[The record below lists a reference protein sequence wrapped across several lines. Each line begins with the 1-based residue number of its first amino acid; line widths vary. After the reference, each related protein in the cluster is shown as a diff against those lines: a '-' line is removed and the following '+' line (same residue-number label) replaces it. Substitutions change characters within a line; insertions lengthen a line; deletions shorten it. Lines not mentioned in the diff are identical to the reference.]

1 MRPWPGGGE
10 RRRER
15 WRQRDRKRGLGVSVV
30 YSNLNMCK
38 YICINI
44 QIFGFTSKTT
54 GAQKR
59 SILTFSQ
66 GPVRSAVWI
75 CSCPAHFYV
84 FLFIKF
90 TKNTFAGKNKNI
102 IAYFN
107 LFICFDITLYIIF
120 VFSLNSQ
127 NVLVIFFF

>member
-38 YICINI
+38 YICIA
-44 QIFGFTSKTT
+44 SKTT

-66 GPVRSAVWI
+66 DPVRSAVWI

-90 TKNTFAGKNKNI
+90 TKNTFAGKTKTLLLI
-102 IAYFN
+102 FLFKMYFY
-107 LFICFDITLYIIF
+107 F
-120 VFSLNSQ
+120 
-127 NVLVIFFF
+127 